1 MEADDIE
8 LDDLGRQDAAE
19 AAARQVYQ
27 DEDDETFFDSKDP
40 VDTIVPDTY
49 YDPVQETSFTDQ
61 GARPKELPPPL
72 NDPRIREKMKVLKSK
87 VDQFYDSVVRE
98 KGYSPEG
105 GYIDYLNFDV
115 EDGKLFLKGSKG
127 LVQLTQEKDP
137 SKFYSLSTL
146 EGRSKVGSIAEI
158 RELFRIPDYKR
169 LTPEET
175 KAIQN
180 IEREIPG
187 DFESIP
193 LDSLPGITNDFLETF
208 KADGTQT
215 TLTAR
220 EMEAI
225 EKSMTNI
232 RDELGNN
239 LSKLSSLDEEIGK
252 EKEKLE
258 QAQKDNDQDE
268 ISEISERI
276 KDYEIER
283 AARIEVINENKEGL
297 RSQFNRIKETFQ
309 KILHEDQNLVERI
322 KTLFREQGVT
332 IAAILTAIGMAIAA
346 IVEAVLPSGTT
357 GTDPTPTPAP
367 KPSNPTGL
375 KDWIKKQLDTLGK
388 LLAKLAGKAASALP
402 GIIGAIISWLLSATG
417 KVINWLANNL
427 WALLVFVAGLLLMAA
442 RKYIDKK

>member
-8 LDDLGRQDAAE
+8 MDDIGRQDAAE
-19 AAARQVYQ
+19 AAARQAYQ
-27 DEDDETFFDSKDP
+27 DEDDETFFDPVDP
-40 VDTIVPDTY
+40 VDTIVPD
-49 YDPVQETSFTDQ
+49 DPVQETSFTDQ
-61 GARPKELPPPL
+61 GARPKTLPPPL
-72 NDPRIREKMKVLKSK
+72 NDTRIREKMKILKSK
-87 VDQFYDSVVRE
+87 VDDFYDSVIRQ
-98 KGYSPEG
+98 KGYAPEG

-146 EGRSKVGSIAEI
+146 EGRNKIGSIAEI
-158 RELFRIPDYKR
+158 REMFNIPDYKR
-169 LTPEET
+169 LTPEEI

-180 IEREIPG
+180 IEREIPN

-193 LDSLPGITNDFLETF
+193 LDSLPGISNNVLETF
-208 KADGTQT
+208 KAEGTQT

-239 LSKLSSLDEEIGK
+239 LSKLSRLDEELGK
-252 EKEKLE
+252 ERVKLE
-258 QAQKDNDQDE
+258 QAQKDNDPYE
-268 ISEISERI
+268 ISEVSARI

-283 AARIEVINENKEGL
+283 NARIEVVNQNKEEL

-309 KILHEDQNLVERI
+309 KIVHEDKTLMERV

-332 IAAILTAIGMAIAA
+332 IVSILTAIGMAVAA
-346 IVEAVLPSGTT
+346 IVEAVIPKGTGGVT
-357 GTDPTPTPAP
+357 PTPTP
-367 KPSNPTGL
+367 KPSNGGGV
-375 KDWIKKQLDTLGK
+375 KDWIKKQLTNLGK
-388 LLAKLAGKAASALP
+388 LLAKLAGKAAGALP
-402 GIIGAIISWLLSATG
+402 GIIGAIVSWLLSATG
-417 KVINWLANNL
+417 TVVNWLANNL

-442 RKYIDKK
+442 RKYIYKK

>member
-1 MEADDIE
+1 M
-8 LDDLGRQDAAE
+8 
-19 AAARQVYQ
+19 
-27 DEDDETFFDSKDP
+27 
-40 VDTIVPDTY
+40 
-49 YDPVQETSFTDQ
+49 
-61 GARPKELPPPL
+61 
-72 NDPRIREKMKVLKSK
+72 
-87 VDQFYDSVVRE
+87 
-98 KGYSPEG
+98 
-105 GYIDYLNFDV
+105 
-115 EDGKLFLKGSKG
+115 
-127 LVQLTQEKDP
+127 
-137 SKFYSLSTL
+137 STL

-258 QAQKDNDQDE
+258 QAQKDNDQHE

-346 IVEAVLPSGTT
+346 IVEAVLPSSTAGPT
-357 GTDPTPTPAP
+357 PTPTPAP

-402 GIIGAIISWLLSATG
+402 GIIGAIVSWLLSATG

>member
-8 LDDLGRQDAAE
+8 MENLGRQEEAE
-19 AAARQVYQ
+19 AAARQIYQ
-27 DEDDETFFDSKDP
+27 DEDDETFFDSMDP
-40 VDTIVPDTY
+40 VDTIVPD
-49 YDPVQETSFTDQ
+49 DPVQETSFIDQ

-72 NDPRIREKMKVLKSK
+72 NDPRIREKMKILQSK
-87 VDQFYDSVVRE
+87 VDDFYDSVVRK

-146 EGRSKVGSIAEI
+146 EGRNKIGSIAEI
-158 RELFRIPDYKR
+158 REMFNIPDYR
-169 LTPEET
+169 RSPEVI

-180 IEREIPG
+180 IEREIPN

-193 LDSLPGITNDFLETF
+193 LDSLPGITNNVLETF
-208 KADGTQT
+208 KAEGTQT

-220 EMEAI
+220 EMGAI

-239 LSKLSSLDEEIGK
+239 LSKLSRLDEELGK
-252 EKEKLE
+252 ERVKLE
-258 QAQKDNDQDE
+258 QAQKDNDQYE
-268 ISEISERI
+268 ISEVSDRI

-283 AARIEVINENKEGL
+283 NARIEVINQNKDSL

-309 KILHEDQNLVERI
+309 KIVHEDKTLMERV

-332 IAAILTAIGMAIAA
+332 IVSILTAIGMVIGV
-346 IVEAVLPSGTT
+346 IVEAVLPSGTA
-357 GTDPTPTPAP
+357 GPTPTPTP
-367 KPSNPTGL
+367 KPSDPTGV

-402 GIIGAIISWLLSATG
+402 GIIGAIVSWLLSATG
-417 KVINWLANNL
+417 KVVNWLANNL
-427 WALLVFVAGLLLMAA
+427 WALLVFVSGLLFVAA
-442 RKYIDKK
+442 KKYIYKK